1 MVLRGAGCTAAGTWR
16 AGAARGVGRLWGG
29 GGDRA
34 RVAGVAG
41 RLGGIW
47 AARLRHAGVSRA
59 VVVARVDRV
68 GVTQLVGYVVL
79 AAGGDAD
86 AAGLRAHVG
95 ARLPDYMVP
104 SAIVVLDRLP
114 LTANGKLD
122 RGALPAPQVR
132 A

>member
-1 MVLRGAGCTAAGTWR
+1 GVLEVGGRGDQQVKVRGLRIEPGEIEAA
-16 AGAARGVGRLWGG
+16 L
-29 GGDRA
+29 
-34 RVAGVAG
+34 
-41 RLGGIW
+41 
-47 AARLRHAGVSRA
+47 LRQASVSQA

-104 SAIVVLDRLP
+104 AAIGGFGRVPLAADRQP
-114 LTANGKLD
+114 D
-122 RGALPAPQVR
+122 
-132 A
+132 